1 VAMKRLTLF
10 LIWLHFAAALSVAQS
25 VSYFPRVLTA
35 AGTPTGLALSNPT
48 SSTANVTLSFFGTD
62 GKPVGTPSSLVLVSG
77 GQVARLAT
85 ELFPDS
91 NNARGWVRVESD
103 VEGLTGFYLNGDFVK
118 TADGGDF
125 VQPALSLTYPRVV
138 ETSST
143 STEIN
148 ITNPNDT
155 VASVVLTLFDATGA
169 QQDVET
175 VNVPGN
181 GQISGT
187 VSGLMGVDTISGG
200 YLTAQSSSSILGTAV
215 VSENNSDFSTLN
227 AIGTPPV
234 STLIFS
240 HIASGMDWATTL
252 FLLNTGSATEQV
264 SLGLFFDDGTAGL
277 PAAVMVNPGQ
287 LYSATVADLFGL
299 DGTSLRIGWVRA
311 TASSA
316 VLEGFQLFLSVT
328 PKGVTALPAAK
339 SSSTKLVQSHIAEQT
354 STVFKGSNLFTG
366 LAVLNPS
373 ASSTTATIR
382 IIDTAGKLLAE
393 KQQQIGA
400 EKKVSFLLREIMPE
414 ALGETSGTV
423 WVDSDVPLHALQ
435 IFGTWDLG
443 LLSQIPAQSI
453 SALSS
458 PAMPAA
464 DRFAISGKL
473 SGPTGVT
480 LGGIA
485 VQSVGPSTAIV
496 VTDYAGSF
504 VIKGL
509 VSGSY
514 TVQPSLTDFDFTPV
528 STAVSLAAN
537 ARDIDFTA
545 RPASGTTTPP
555 VQAVSPEV
563 VDVVVTSSTPVGGY
577 QLTFTFDPSL
587 VSLSSDNVSGGDAP
601 FSDKPIT
608 VNIDNVS
615 GQVTLNTFQVGA
627 SPQGT
632 LTVARLRFTPKAV
645 GTSSLTVTST
655 TVVDV
660 EGEDLTAATV
670 SLSPVAVTVTVQ

>member
-1 VAMKRLTLF
+1 MKQVARF
-10 LIWLHFAAALSVAQS
+10 LIWLHFAGVLSAAQS

-35 AGTPTGLALSNPT
+35 GGTPTGLALSNPT

-62 GKPVGTPSSLVLVSG
+62 GMIVGTPASLVLVPG

-91 NNARGWVRVESD
+91 NKARGWVKVDSD
-103 VEGLTGFYLNGDFVK
+103 VVGLTGFYLNGDFVK

-125 VQPALSLTYPRVV
+125 VQPASSLTYPRVV
-138 ETSST
+138 ETSTT

-175 VNVPGN
+175 VNVPVK
-181 GQISGT
+181 GQVNGT
-187 VSGLMGVDTISGG
+187 VSGLMGVESTAGG
-200 YLTAQSSSSILGTAV
+200 YLTAQASSSIFGTAV
-215 VSENNSDFSTLN
+215 VSESNSDFSTLN
-227 AIGTPPV
+227 AIGTPSV
-234 STLIFS
+234 STLIFP

-252 FLLNTGSATEQV
+252 FLLNTGPGPEQV

-277 PAAVMVNPGQ
+277 TATVTVNPDQ
-287 LYSATVADLFGL
+287 LYSTTVASLFGL
-299 DGTSLRIGWVRA
+299 DGSSLRIGWVRA

-373 ASSTTATIR
+373 TSSTTATIR

-393 KQQQIGA
+393 KKQQIGS
-400 EKKVSFLLREIMPE
+400 EKKVSLLLREIMPE

-423 WVDSDVPLHALQ
+423 WVESTVPLHALQ

-443 LLSQIPAQSI
+443 LLSQIPAQPI

-458 PAMPAA
+458 PATPTA

-473 SGPTGVT
+473 SGPTGLT

-485 VQSVGPSTAIV
+485 VQSVGSSTEIV
-496 VTDYAGSF
+496 TTDYTGAF
-504 VIKGL
+504 VIKNL
-509 VSGSY
+509 ASGSY
-514 TVQPSLTDFDFTPV
+514 TVQPRLTDFDFTPV
-528 STAVSLAAN
+528 STVVSLSGN
-537 ARDIDFTA
+537 ARTIDFTA
-545 RPASGTTTPP
+545 RPASGTTTPT

-563 VDVVVTSSTPVGGY
+563 VDVFVTSGTPVGGY

-587 VSLSSDNVSGGDAP
+587 VSLSADNVFGADAP

-608 VNIDNVS
+608 INIDNVS

-632 LTVARLRFTPKAV
+632 LTVAGLRFTPKAV

-660 EGEDLTAATV
+660 EGEDLAAATV
-670 SLSPVAVTVTVQ
+670 TLSPAAVTVTVQ